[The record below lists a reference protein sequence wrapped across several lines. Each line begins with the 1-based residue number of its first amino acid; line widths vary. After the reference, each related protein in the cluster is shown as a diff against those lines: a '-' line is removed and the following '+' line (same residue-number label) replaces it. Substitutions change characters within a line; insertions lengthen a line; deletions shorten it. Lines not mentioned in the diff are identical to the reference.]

1 VYDLPDLGRKRAM
14 HRVNVVRKD
23 SAAGV
28 PRIRQAL
35 VAKRSKGFVEHV
47 SIDVKGTKRLQA

>member
-1 VYDLPDLGRKRAM
+1 M